1 MDSPP
6 AAMAFCQGC
15 GESVQTHRV
24 VAEGRVERRCVYCG
38 LVLDA
43 REAALTAVDRAITVD
58 DSPLLRD
65 VLSDLLVE
73 RGLARVV
80 TACRDG
86 SEFLEAFTESLVKRR
101 PPGFMVLDV
110 QMPIINGIHA
120 ALGARAIERGFAHP
134 AIPIVFFSVAKCDEN
149 FRGVLRHCAPAG
161 YLNKD
166 TAPTPDAIGDRLSAI
181 LRRMTLKQA

>member
-1 MDSPP
+1 MDNPST
-6 AAMAFCQGC
+6 AVAFCQGC
-15 GESVQTHRV
+15 GENVETHRV
-24 VAEGRVERRCVYCG
+24 AAEGRIEKRCVYCG

-43 REAALTAVDRAITVD
+43 RDVAMATVDRAITVD

-73 RGLARVV
+73 RGLARTV

-101 PPGFMVLDV
+101 PAGFLVLDV
-110 QMPIINGIHA
+110 QMPIINGVHA
-120 ALGARAIERGFAHP
+120 ALGARAVERGFAQGP
-134 AIPIVFFSVAKCDEN
+134 IPIVFFSVAKCDEN
-149 FRGVLRHCAPAG
+149 FRRVLQRCAPAG

-166 TAPTPDAIGDRLSAI
+166 TAPTPQAIGDRLSAI